1 MYLFF
6 VYGCVAA
13 FPAGRMR
20 IPKKRNTDS
29 THKVNTIPQ
38 TAPWKK
44 LLDKIFYK
52 NAQNYFD
59 NVADPDLI
67 EFAVYDMQAAQ
78 RRYEYMLKC
87 VKRGEIDP
95 WAATPALS
103 QEQRNAKEHTKRIDK
118 QLIWK
123 MMHQGRE
130 DNRQEPSAQ
139 DIKQTPQT

>member
-1 MYLFF
+1 MLEEKTKGKALSQNSNEYLKKAL
-6 VYGCVAA
+6 AA
-13 FPAGRMR
+13 
-20 IPKKRNTDS
+20 
-29 THKVNTIPQ
+29 
-38 TAPWKK
+38 WK
-44 LLDKIFYK
+44 D
-52 NAQNYFD
+52 AQNYFD

-139 DIKQTPQT
+139 DIKQKPQT

>member
-1 MYLFF
+1 MLEEKTKGKALSQNSNEYLKKAL
-6 VYGCVAA
+6 AA
-13 FPAGRMR
+13 
-20 IPKKRNTDS
+20 
-29 THKVNTIPQ
+29 
-38 TAPWKK
+38 WK
-44 LLDKIFYK
+44 D
-52 NAQNYFD
+52 AQNYFD

>member
-1 MYLFF
+1 MLGEKTKGKALSQNSNKYLKKAL
-6 VYGCVAA
+6 AA
-13 FPAGRMR
+13 
-20 IPKKRNTDS
+20 
-29 THKVNTIPQ
+29 
-38 TAPWKK
+38 WK
-44 LLDKIFYK
+44 D
-52 NAQNYFD
+52 AQNYFD

-87 VKRGEIDP
+87 IKRGEIDP

-103 QEQRNAKEHTKRIDK
+103 QEQKNAKENTKRIDK

-130 DNRQEPSAQ
+130 DNRKETNTQ

>member
-1 MYLFF
+1 MLGEKTKGKALSQNSNEYLKNAL
-6 VYGCVAA
+6 AA
-13 FPAGRMR
+13 
-20 IPKKRNTDS
+20 
-29 THKVNTIPQ
+29 
-38 TAPWKK
+38 WK
-44 LLDKIFYK
+44 D
-52 NAQNYFD
+52 AQNYFD

-87 VKRGEIDP
+87 IKRGEIDP

-103 QEQRNAKEHTKRIDK
+103 QEQKNAKENTKRIDK

-130 DNRQEPSAQ
+130 DNRKETNTQ

>member
-1 MYLFF
+1 MLGEKTKGKAFSQNSNEYLKKAL
-6 VYGCVAA
+6 AA
-13 FPAGRMR
+13 
-20 IPKKRNTDS
+20 
-29 THKVNTIPQ
+29 
-38 TAPWKK
+38 WK
-44 LLDKIFYK
+44 D
-52 NAQNYFD
+52 AQNYFD

-67 EFAVYDMQAAQ
+67 EVAVYDMQAAQ